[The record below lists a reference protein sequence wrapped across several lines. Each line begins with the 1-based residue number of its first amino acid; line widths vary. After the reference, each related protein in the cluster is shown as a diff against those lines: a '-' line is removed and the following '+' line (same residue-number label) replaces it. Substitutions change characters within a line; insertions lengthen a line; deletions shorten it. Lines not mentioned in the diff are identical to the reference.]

1 MRRRGGRRYFS
12 SLLEVKQL
20 ARHLLRKYKHC
31 GAPVVLMMRG
41 WAEGGHLAALA
52 RGPHKSAIKQAPFL
66 REEFN

>member
-31 GAPVVLMMRG
+31 GALVVLMKGEWR
-41 WAEGGHLAALA
+41 ERERLAALS
-52 RGPHKSAIKQAPFL
+52 RGTNKSAIENAPFI
-66 REEFN
+66 RE